1 LFGVKRSMMAKSNS
15 YLYVMHIRWD
25 TLADVNIRIAQLNRL
40 RLSL

>member
-1 LFGVKRSMMAKSNS
+1 MMAKSNS